1 MNEPRRSRWF
11 TAAAAAAVVT
21 LLIMVVS
28 LWYSMGRVQSVGP
41 RSVAVGF
48 GEGRFGLGLSDAG
61 GTASAWFVQ
70 RFPFGF
76 DPWPEISRPAGAT
89 YFVFPL
95 WMPLIVFA
103 AIAWRSR
110 RPIIP
115 PGGCAG
121 CGYDLS
127 DGIRTCPEC
136 GRVADGTQS

>member
-1 MNEPRRSRWF
+1 MIEPRRSRWF
-11 TAAAAAAVVT
+11 TAAASAAVVT
-21 LLIMVVS
+21 LLIMMMS
-28 LWYSMGRVQSVGP
+28 PWYSMGRVQSLGP

-48 GEGRFGLGLSDAG
+48 EDGAVGLGLSGAG
-61 GTASAWFVQ
+61 GTASAWFLQ

-76 DPWPEISRPAGAT
+76 RLWPEISRTAGAT
-89 YFVFPL
+89 YFVVPL

-121 CGYDLS
+121 CGYDLRNS
-127 DGIRTCPEC
+127 TGRCPEC
-136 GRVADGTQS
+136 GRVPNNGQP